1 MCKTPIAYL
10 LHILE
15 ECNYILSFNGNI
27 CWNERSVDS

>member
-1 MCKTPIAYL
+1 MSKTPIAYL

-27 CWNERSVDS
+27 WLE

>member
-27 CWNERSVDS
+27 RLE

>member
-27 CWNERSVDS
+27 LLGREIG